1 LSIRRI
7 RSLSREFGTVL
18 VCKSECKCVVHA
30 FGSVKAGT
38 RVAAGVWEAIQWC
51 REDVVLTPTRS
62 LV

>member
-1 LSIRRI
+1 MSIRRI